1 MVLITLDEGLN
12 IAIHQI
18 DLESEFK
25 SGRLIAQGKSS
36 SQNPYPLELPT
47 HCTP

>member
-12 IAIHQI
+12 MAIHQI
-18 DLESEFK
+18 DLEPEFE
-25 SGRLIAQGKSS
+25 SDRFNAQGKSF
-36 SQNPYPLELPT
+36 SQNPYPLEVPT